1 MNYPVR
7 VGIIDYIRDKR
18 CDSLKYAL
26 SEVMFNTPKRIRDM
40 QMNLLGTHDTERI
53 ITVLAGVSAKGKTNK
68 ELSCTFLE
76 AEERDIGVR
85 RVKLAYT
92 LLATLPGIP
101 TVFYGDEAGL
111 EGYRDPFN
119 RRPFP
124 WNNINSELLE
134 FYRSIGEI
142 RSGTDVYTDGEFELV
157 FMTESLLVFKRTKGN
172 VAYATVV
179 NNSQN
184 VMNINFS
191 KRAKELLSG
200 ESGQT
205 FAIASE
211 CAAIFKINS
220 QAEIKIV

>member
-1 MNYPVR
+1 
-7 VGIIDYIRDKR
+7 
-18 CDSLKYAL
+18 
-26 SEVMFNTPKRIRDM
+26 MFNTPKRIRDM

-53 ITVLAGVSAKGKTNK
+53 ITVLAGASAKGKTNK
-68 ELSCTFLE
+68 ELSTTFLSE
-76 AEERDIGVR
+76 AERNTGIR

-124 WNNINSELLE
+124 WNNINAELLE
-134 FYRSIGEI
+134 YYRRIGEI
-142 RSGTDVYTDGEFELV
+142 RSASDVYTDGEFELV
-157 FMTESLLVFKRTKGN
+157 YMTEHLLAYKRVKGN
-172 VAYATVV
+172 LAYVTVI
-179 NNSQN
+179 NNSDN
-184 VMNINFS
+184 ALNINFS
-191 KRAKELLSG
+191 KRAKNLLSD

-205 FAIASE
+205 FAIAGE

-220 QAEIKIV
+220 IADIEIL